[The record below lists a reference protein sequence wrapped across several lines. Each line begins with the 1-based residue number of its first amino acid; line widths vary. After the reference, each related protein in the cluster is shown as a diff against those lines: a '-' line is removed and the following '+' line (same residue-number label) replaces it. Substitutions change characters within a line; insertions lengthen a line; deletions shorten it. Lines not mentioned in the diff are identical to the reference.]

1 MHEEEKQFVEEST
14 QSPIMKEVQEK
25 PIYTEEYRDPIV
37 EKEVLQKEVLQESS
51 PIMTEK
57 VS

>member
-1 MHEEEKQFVEEST
+1 
-14 QSPIMKEVQEK
+14 MKEVQEK